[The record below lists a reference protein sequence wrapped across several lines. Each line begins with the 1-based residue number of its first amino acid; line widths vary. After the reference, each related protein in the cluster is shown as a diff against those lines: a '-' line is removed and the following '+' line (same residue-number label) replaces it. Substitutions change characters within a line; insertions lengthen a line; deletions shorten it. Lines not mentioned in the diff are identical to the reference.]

1 MDELANLASTIGHRF
16 TTNVQSTLAN
26 MSPEKW
32 IRLIIIAGAC
42 TSPPPSPVPTTTNPL
57 PLPVDMLLR
66 PYLIKLGG
74 RSQMKVHEQE
84 AAEAV
89 PALSPND
96 LRGQVTIPEDSSD
109 SEDEAAG
116 ATSSGAQADWG
127 KKARRRQRHMIKRLL
142 EVEEKR
148 LEESKEEEED
158 KDIEEF
164 LIKG

>member
-1 MDELANLASTIGHRF
+1 
-16 TTNVQSTLAN
+16 
-26 MSPEKW
+26 
-32 IRLIIIAGAC
+32 
-42 TSPPPSPVPTTTNPL
+42 
-57 PLPVDMLLR
+57 MLLR

-109 SEDEAAG
+109 SEDEA
-116 ATSSGAQADWG
+116 TSSGAQADWG

>member
-1 MDELANLASTIGHRF
+1 MDELLNLGATLGSRF

-32 IRLIIIAGAC
+32 IRIIIVAGAY
-42 TSPPPSPVPTTTNPL
+42 L
-57 PLPVDMLLR
+57 LLR
-66 PYLIKLGG
+66 PYIIKLGG
-74 RSQMKVHEQE
+74 RSQMKLHEQE

-89 PALSPND
+89 PAAALSPND
-96 LRGQVTIPEDSSD
+96 LRGQVKIPEDSSD
-109 SEDEAAG
+109 SEDDEGGGKA
-116 ATSSGAQADWG
+116 SGAQADWG

-142 EVEEKR
+142 EAEEKR

>member
-1 MDELANLASTIGHRF
+1 
-16 TTNVQSTLAN
+16 
-26 MSPEKW
+26 
-32 IRLIIIAGAC
+32 
-42 TSPPPSPVPTTTNPL
+42 
-57 PLPVDMLLR
+57 MLLR
-66 PYLIKLGG
+66 PYIIKLGG
-74 RSQMKVHEQE
+74 QSQMKVHEQE

-109 SEDEAAG
+109 SEDEAG
-116 ATSSGAQADWG
+116 GTTSGAQADWG

>member
-1 MDELANLASTIGHRF
+1 
-16 TTNVQSTLAN
+16 
-26 MSPEKW
+26 
-32 IRLIIIAGAC
+32 
-42 TSPPPSPVPTTTNPL
+42 
-57 PLPVDMLLR
+57 MLLR
-66 PYLIKLGG
+66 PYIIKLGG

-84 AAEAV
+84 AAEAI

-96 LRGQVTIPEDSSD
+96 LRGQVAIPEDSSD
-109 SEDEAAG
+109 SEDEEGG
-116 ATSSGAQADWG
+116 ARTSGAQADWG

-164 LIKG
+164 LIKA